1 MAEHKFPTLD
11 AAAITNTRD
20 ALHDYAR
27 VAGAWASGSR
37 KRRKHWWHASLRPS
51 LRGLTT
57 GVVYGRADFELELD
71 FARSRFH
78 VRTDVTTVS
87 KHLTGQASREVA
99 EIVRHT
105 LIPLGI
111 DQSRAPGEG
120 VLSDTTYPDYS
131 AGAAYHMF
139 CALASLVAVFEDL
152 RAGIREETSPI
163 QVWPHH
169 FDLSMIWLPGPK
181 VAGQDPADEE
191 HADKQMNF
199 GFAFGDETI
208 PEPYIYVTA
217 YPLPDALPQITLPAG
232 ASWRS
237 EGFNGVVL
245 PYRELTAMADPHAY
259 LLELWELLLDAGRK
273 HLAVDG

>member
-1 MAEHKFPTLD
+1 MTEHQFPSLD
-11 AAAITNTRD
+11 VAAIANTRD

-57 GVVYGRADFELELD
+57 GVIYGPVDFELELD
-71 FARSRFH
+71 FAGSRFH
-78 VRTDVTTVS
+78 VRTDVTTVGTR
-87 KHLTGQASREVA
+87 LTGQASRDVA
-99 EIVRHT
+99 NVIQHT

-111 DQSRAPGEG
+111 DPGQAPGEG
-120 VLSDTTYPDYS
+120 VIGDTTYPDYS
-131 AGAAYHMF
+131 ASEANHMF
-139 CALASLVAVFEDL
+139 RAIASLVAVFEDL
-152 RAGIREETSPI
+152 RVGIREETSPI

-169 FDLSMIWLPGPK
+169 FDLSMVWLPGPK
-181 VAGQDPADEE
+181 VAGQDPVDEE

-199 GFAFGDETI
+199 GFAFGDEAI

-217 YPLPDALPQITLPAG
+217 YPLPDALPRLKLPAG

-245 PYRELTAMADPHAY
+245 PYRELVATADPHAY

-273 HLAVDG
+273 HLAVDD